1 MEGTSAGRDRIGGMD
16 TGTLHLTFLGCGS
29 MNEAILGG
37 ILAGGMP
44 ADQVSAT
51 VRRPE
56 RAEELRSRYAGL
68 TVLAGNEDPEAN
80 RTAAAAAD
88 VVVLGVKPVGVAALL
103 AEIAPVLHPG
113 TVVISVAAAVSIEML
128 EAGLPEGQP
137 VIRSMPNTPSRLGRG
152 VISISA
158 GTSATEATMALAA
171 ELFSAT
177 GRVVQVPEEQVD
189 AVSAVSGSG
198 PAYAFY
204 LAEAMARAGEDL
216 GLDPELSAV
225 LARDTVAG
233 AGYML
238 AEPGADAAGLR
249 RAVTSPNG
257 TTEAAIRSFDE
268 QGLPGII
275 ARGARAAAE
284 RAARITAELSAK

>member
-1 MEGTSAGRDRIGGMD
+1 M
-16 TGTLHLTFLGCGS
+16 HLTFLGCGS

-44 ADQVSAT
+44 PAQVSAT
-51 VRRPE
+51 VRRSE
-56 RAEELRSRYAGL
+56 RAAELRERYDGV
-68 TVLAGNEDPEAN
+68 TVLAGSEDPEAN
-80 RTAAAAAD
+80 RTAAAGAD
-88 VVVLGVKPVGVAALL
+88 VVVVGVKPVGVADLL
-103 AEIAPVLHPG
+103 AEISPALRPG
-113 TVVISVAAAVSIEML
+113 TVVISVAAAVSLELL
-128 EAGLPEGQP
+128 EAGLPDGQP
-137 VIRSMPNTPSRLGRG
+137 VIRAMPNTPSRLGRG
-152 VISISA
+152 VTSISA
-158 GTSATEATMALAA
+158 GTHATEATISLAA
-171 ELFSAT
+171 DLFGPT

-204 LAEAMARAGEDL
+204 LAEAMARAGVEL

-238 AEPGADAAGLR
+238 AEPGADAAALR

-257 TTEAAIRSFDE
+257 PTEAAIRTFDAE
-268 QGLPGII
+268 GLPDVV

-284 RAARITAELSAK
+284 RAVAITAELAAARK

>member
-1 MEGTSAGRDRIGGMD
+1 MD
-16 TGTLHLTFLGCGS
+16 TGLTHLTFLGCGS

-44 ADQVSAT
+44 PAQVSAT

-56 RAEELRSRYAGL
+56 RAAELRERYAGL
-68 TVLAGNEDPEAN
+68 TVMAGNEDPEAN
-80 RTAAAAAD
+80 RTAAAGAD
-88 VVVLGVKPVGVAALL
+88 VVVVGVKPVGVAALL
-103 AEIAPVLHPG
+103 AEISPALRPG
-113 TVVISVAAAVSIEML
+113 TVVISVAAAVSLELL
-128 EAGLPEGQP
+128 EAGLPAGQP

-158 GTSATEATMALAA
+158 GTHATEATLALAA

-204 LAEAMARAGEDL
+204 LAEAMARAGVEL

-238 AEPGADAAGLR
+238 AEPGADATALR
-249 RAVTSPNG
+249 RAVSSPNG
-257 TTEAAIRSFDE
+257 TTEAAIRTFDE
-268 QGLPGII
+268 QGLPDVV

-284 RAARITAELSAK
+284 RAAEITAELAAK

>member
-1 MEGTSAGRDRIGGMD
+1 MD
-16 TGTLHLTFLGCGS
+16 TGQTHLTFLGCGS

-37 ILAGGMP
+37 ILAGGLPP
-44 ADQVSAT
+44 AQVSAT

-56 RAEELRSRYAGL
+56 RAAELRARYDGL
-68 TVLAGNEDPEAN
+68 SVLAGNEDPEAN

-88 VVVLGVKPVGVAALL
+88 VVVVGVKPVGVAALL
-103 AEIAPVLHPG
+103 AEISPALHPG
-113 TVVISVAAAVSIEML
+113 TVVISVAAAVSLELL
-128 EAGLPEGQP
+128 EAGLPAGQP
-137 VIRSMPNTPSRLGRG
+137 VIRSMPNTPSKLGRG

-158 GTSATEATMALAA
+158 GTHATEATMALAA
-171 ELFSAT
+171 ELLSAA

-204 LAEAMARAGEDL
+204 LAEAMARAGVEL

-238 AEPGADAAGLR
+238 AEPGADATALR
-249 RAVTSPNG
+249 RAVSSPNG

-268 QGLPGII
+268 QGLPDVI
-275 ARGARAAAE
+275 ARGARAAAD
-284 RAARITAELSAK
+284 RAAEITAELTAAK

>member
-1 MEGTSAGRDRIGGMD
+1 MD
-16 TGTLHLTFLGCGS
+16 TGHTHLTFLGCGS

-44 ADQVSAT
+44 PAQVSAT

-56 RAEELRSRYAGL
+56 RAAELRGRYAGL
-68 TVLAGNEDPEAN
+68 TVLASNDDPEAN
-80 RTAAAAAD
+80 RTAAAGAD
-88 VVVLGVKPVGVAALL
+88 VVVVGVKPVGVAALL
-103 AEIAPVLHPG
+103 AEIAPALRPG
-113 TVVISVAAAVSIEML
+113 TVVISVAAAVSLELL
-128 EAGLPEGQP
+128 EAGLPAGQP

-152 VISISA
+152 VVSISA
-158 GTSATEATMALAA
+158 GTNATEATMALAA
-171 ELFSAT
+171 ELLSAT

-204 LAEAMARAGEDL
+204 LAEAMARAGVEL

-238 AEPGADAAGLR
+238 AEPGADAGVLR

-268 QGLPGII
+268 QGLPDVV

-284 RAARITAELSAK
+284 RAAEITAELSAAK